1 MQEKT
6 GTKLIQR
13 GAKTCKGTRTADAE
27 PKGSRLQTP
36 PTLAPRPPPPA
47 NNNQKNNCMLLSR
60 TWACYNFIHV
70 FFSIKRYLVVFLMN
84 KLVTRKERLLA
95 SSNRMRGA
103 KLYETSIQ
111 VISCLKIRERAG
123 EKSLPARKAV
133 TWRLSLRVKISIS
146 AIKR

>member
-1 MQEKT
+1 
-6 GTKLIQR
+6 
-13 GAKTCKGTRTADAE
+13 
-27 PKGSRLQTP
+27 
-36 PTLAPRPPPPA
+36 
-47 NNNQKNNCMLLSR
+47 
-60 TWACYNFIHV
+60 
-70 FFSIKRYLVVFLMN
+70 MN

-133 TWRLSLRVKISIS
+133 T
-146 AIKR
+146 